1 MGRAWL
7 NVSLPA
13 SCLPVPCK
21 RYCLWFLACPQC
33 LSAPNHLSPPPL
45 DFLLPT
51 LPTPHR
57 SKPNQATFRVVVGAL
72 REAGELGEALRVY
85 QAMRRLNYP
94 ADNAEFEGLTAAAGE
109 RG

>member
-1 MGRAWL
+1 MT
-7 NVSLPA
+7 
-13 SCLPVPCK
+13 
-21 RYCLWFLACPQC
+21 
-33 LSAPNHLSPPPL
+33 SPP
-45 DFLLPT
+45 LP